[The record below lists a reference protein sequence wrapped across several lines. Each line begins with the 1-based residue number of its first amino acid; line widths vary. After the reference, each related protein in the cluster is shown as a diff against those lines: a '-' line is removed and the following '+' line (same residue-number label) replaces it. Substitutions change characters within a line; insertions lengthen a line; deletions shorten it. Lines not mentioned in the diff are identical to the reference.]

1 MSKHFLI
8 ITLISS
14 LLLGCASNK
23 SKEPSPLEQAE
34 ATYFKGDYQKAAE
47 QLMPLAKAGDSQAQY
62 TLGYMYYYGQ
72 GVPRDR
78 TQGHFWMQQ
87 SAKQG
92 NKTALQALELLN
104 QESRKGAPVK
114 TTPAATPVPAAAED

>member
-1 MSKHFLI
+1 MKHLLI

-14 LLLGCASNK
+14 LLLGCSSNK
-23 SKEPSPLEQAE
+23 PKEPTPLEQAE
-34 ATYFKGDYQKAAE
+34 TSYSKGDYDKAAA

-72 GVPRDR
+72 GLPRDR

-104 QESRKGAPVK
+104 QESRKGAPVVV
-114 TTPAATPVPAAAED
+114 TPSEASPPPHEE

>member
-1 MSKHFLI
+1 MMKHLLT
-8 ITLISS
+8 ITLISA
-14 LLLGCASNK
+14 LLLSCS
-23 SKEPSPLEQAE
+23 SKKTKEETPLMQAE
-34 ATYFKGDYQKAAE
+34 TAYSKGEYSKAAE

-78 TQGHFWMQQ
+78 NQGQFWMQQ

-114 TTPAATPVPAAAED
+114 TSPSEASAPSTAE